1 VVFSCVILEPTYN
14 HGREGRGNSV
24 AEGKSAGT
32 RHLSELWVEKQIK
45 ELLDASASRRLRV
58 GVPRR
63 GPDAYLDGAV
73 HGSAVRVLVSP
84 RRARAARVSSLRA
97 RASGAAAERR
107 AHSRRTGW
115 RRFFFSR
122 ALNWEVKSLV
132 TLFLLET
139 LSRAGE
145 LICNRL
151 LWNNVLISSLC
162 YL

>member
-1 VVFSCVILEPTYN
+1 MLIITMMPVMNKTDEWYQWDEHGAVLRLRAALRCVVFSCVILEPTYN

-115 RRFFFSR
+115 RRFFSL
-122 ALNWEVKSLV
+122 AL
-132 TLFLLET
+132 
-139 LSRAGE
+139 
-145 LICNRL
+145 
-151 LWNNVLISSLC
+151 
-162 YL
+162 